1 MYKNAAVYAL
11 PKGVR
16 TFMQALGGGLLA
28 IPVVAALTDLKATG
42 IAVVLVLVTGAIA
55 GIGAFAQNFSEELER
70 LDRPTT

>member
-16 TFMQALGGGLLA
+16 TLTQTLGGGLLA
-28 IPVVAALTDLKATG
+28 IPVVAAIGDLKATG
-42 IAVVLVLVTGAIA
+42 ITVALVLVTGAIA
-55 GIGAFAQNFSEELER
+55 GAGAFAQNFAEELER